1 MSVAI
6 LISGYLRHYDN
17 ILNFIKTE
25 IKPHFLECDI
35 FIHITKNESKE
46 DKYFNL
52 IDEENDVKKI
62 MSSINPKCILIE
74 SNETY
79 STNKNINSTI
89 NQWSKLYR
97 LNELKKSYETIKN
110 KKYELVIRL
119 RPDLN
124 IREKNL
130 FSKEYDLNKIYV
142 PKDSKIDKSKLVNI
156 SDNFICD
163 AFAFGNSQTMDKYF
177 SIYDGILNK
186 IQKYGHVSETLLY
199 NHLINSNQDYEKI
212 DVDYGF
218 ILSKC
223 NIFAICGDSGSGK
236 STLSNL
242 LKNYYN
248 DSFTLECDRYHKWE
262 RGDENWETF
271 THLNPNA
278 NYIEK
283 MKEDVFSL
291 KVGKEIYQVDYD
303 HSTGRFTEKKQINPS
318 NNLIVCGLHTI
329 YDDNIN
335 SIYDIKIFMDPQK
348 ELKYKWKIIRDVN
361 ERGYDINKV
370 IDSIKKRESDYD
382 KYISPQKD
390 NADLIVNFFAKNEVN
405 LYDISHQDEVSLKLI
420 VKKEFNIEKLK
431 KLFNH
436 MTVEYSFYEND
447 GKSVFVFD
455 TYKPLQNYKYTKN
468 NFYDYIF
475 LCIFNM
481 K

>member
-1 MSVAI
+1 MSTAI

-25 IKPHFLECDI
+25 IKPHFLQCDI

-110 KKYELVIRL
+110 KKYDLVIRL

-130 FSKEYDLNKIYV
+130 FNKKYNLNKIYV

-163 AFAFGNSQTMDKYF
+163 AFAFGDSQTMDKYF

-186 IQKYGHVSETLLY
+186 IQKFGHVSETILY
-199 NHLINSNQDYEKI
+199 NHLININQDYEKI

-318 NNLIVCGLHTI
+318 SNLIVCGLHTI
-329 YDDNIN
+329 YDDKIN

-348 ELKYKWKIIRDVN
+348 ELKYKWKIIRDVKD
-361 ERGYDINKV
+361 RGYTIDKV
-370 IDSIKKRESDYD
+370 LENIKKREKDFQEFIY
-382 KYISPQKD
+382 PQK
-390 NADLIVNFFAKNEVN
+390 NNSDLVVHFYSDDTIHLNN
-405 LYDISHQDEVSLKLI
+405 LFCEYNISLKLSI
-420 VKKEFNIEKLK
+420 SKRMDLTDILEKLK
-431 KLFNH
+431 NKKISFLLSEEKNFN
-436 MTVEYSFYEND
+436 TVTFPSYEKINL
-447 GKSVFVFD
+447 GFNTNS
-455 TYKPLQNYKYTKN
+455 
-468 NFYDYIF
+468 FYDYILYF
-475 LCIFNM
+475 ILNL
-481 K
+481 